1 MKEFLEKLKLE
12 CLFIRNKFVNW
23 VYGEQND
30 VKFKYLIIFT
40 VILIINV
47 LLFIKE
53 PLLVILMSVGLFGVL
68 YYFLNK
74 QKNY

>member
-68 YYFLNK
+68 YYYLNK

>member
-23 VYGEQND
+23 VYGDQND

-47 LLFIKE
+47 LFFIKE